1 MPPMHRRHVL
11 KLLADHAAR
20 RPDQAATA
28 ARIRA
33 LVEAHE
39 DCLLRTC
46 VPGHVTASAWV
57 VTPDGRRTLLTHHKK
72 LERWLQLGGHTDGE
86 ARIERA
92 ALREAQEESG
102 LPPES
107 LSVFAPTVE
116 PRVLDVDVHVIPA
129 RRDEPEHEHHD
140 VRFLIVADREREP
153 VVSDESHDVRWF
165 NVDDVRTVTGEDS
178 VLRLVD
184 AGLALLAEGRAPTR

>member
-1 MPPMHRRHVL
+1 MHRRHVL

-57 VTPDGRRTLLTHHKK
+57 VTPDGRRALLTHHKK
-72 LERWLQLGGHTDGE
+72 LERWLQLGGHADGE
-86 ARIERA
+86 ARVEQA

-107 LSVFAPTVE
+107 LALLAPDGE

-129 RRDEPEHEHHD
+129 RGAEPEHEHHD
-140 VRFLIVADREREP
+140 VRFLIVADRERAP
-153 VVSDESHDVRWF
+153 VVSAESHDVRWF
-165 NVDDVRTVTGEDS
+165 DVQELRTVTDEDS

-184 AGLALLAEGRAPTR
+184 AGLAMLGV